1 MAVRSELDTVLTP
14 LIEALE
20 TMIAV
25 QRYLH
30 PIMIDQLKGKLSVR
44 KEPLEVARERLAALD
59 WPNGAEA
66 IRSDIDTSCELA
78 LKAISGFTDVPSDP
92 EGIFMAYRALR
103 YVPYAMETLYP
114 TVGLSTA
121 VSRFFLE
128 PNSREDEALLLRLGT
143 AEPRD
148 ETGVLHFNNDREEK
162 GGCSIYVP
170 EYYESGK
177 SYPVVFA
184 LHGGSGHGRAFLW
197 TWLREAR
204 TRGFILVSPTARI
217 DTWAIMQPEV
227 DTENIESILGA
238 VRERWNID
246 TSRMLMTGMSD
257 GGTFT
262 YMSGLSASSPFTH
275 LAPIAASFHLMMLQ
289 VIGPANIR
297 GRPIYLTH
305 GAQDW
310 MFDVEVARVAK
321 QILEE
326 QGADLIYREIAD
338 LSHTYPRDENPQILE
353 WFLGGLDS

>member
-1 MAVRSELDTVLTP
+1 MTDRSGLDAALTP

-20 TMIAV
+20 AMISV

-30 PIMIDQLKGKLSVR
+30 PSMIGQLKEKLRSR
-44 KEPLEVARERLAALD
+44 QEPLVVSRERLASFD
-59 WPNGAEA
+59 WPEGADA
-66 IRSDIDTSCELA
+66 VRSEVDTSCELA
-78 LKAISGFTDVPSDP
+78 LKAISGFCDVPSDP

-103 YVPYAMETLYP
+103 YAPYAMETLYP
-114 TVGLSTA
+114 AAGLSMA
-121 VSRFFLE
+121 VSQFYLE
-128 PNSREDEALLLRLGT
+128 PDSRDDTLHKRIEAAGGHED
-143 AEPRD
+143 
-148 ETGVLHFNNDREEK
+148 TGVLHFNNSREEK

-170 EYYESGK
+170 EYYDPDV

-217 DTWAIMQPEV
+217 DTWSIMQPEV
-227 DTENIESILGA
+227 DTENIDSILEA
-238 VRERWNID
+238 VRERWNVD
-246 TSRMLMTGMSD
+246 ASRMLMTGMSD

-262 YMSGLSASSPFTH
+262 YMSGLASSSPFTH

-289 VIGPANIR
+289 VIGPTNIL

-305 GAQDW
+305 GLQDW

-321 QILEE
+321 QVLEE
-326 QGADLIYREIAD
+326 QGAELVYREITD
-338 LSHTYPRDENPQILE
+338 LSHTYPRDENPRILE
-353 WFLGGLDS
+353 WFLGGIDS